1 MTAPAQPEDHK
12 GRLKALREACRILR
26 EHYDLGFIVV
36 SHEENG
42 TTRFAKSEWGNR
54 FGVCALAKSFTDGE
68 LEPDD
73 TTPVD
78 EDEED

>member
-26 EHYDLGFIVV
+26 EHYDVGFIVV
-36 SHEENG
+36 SHEEAG
-42 TTRFAKSEWGNR
+42 LTRYAKTEWGNR
-54 FGVCALAKSFTDGE
+54 FAVVAMAQDFADGD

-78 EDEED
+78 EEDD